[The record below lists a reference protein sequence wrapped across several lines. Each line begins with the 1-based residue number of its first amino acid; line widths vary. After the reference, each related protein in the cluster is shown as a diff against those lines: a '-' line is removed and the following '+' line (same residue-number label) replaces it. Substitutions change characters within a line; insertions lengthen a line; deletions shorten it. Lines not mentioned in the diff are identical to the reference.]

1 MASSDRK
8 QTITSSSRLFGRNSA
23 GNSKDFE
30 RPPNSMSQDKI
41 LWKINEKNKA
51 NYSIL

>member
-1 MASSDRK
+1 MVSSDRK
-8 QTITSSSRLFGRNSA
+8 QTITSSSRLFGRKTA

-30 RPPNSMSQDKI
+30 RPNSMSQDKI

-51 NYSIL
+51 NYNIL